1 MINTKKVYGNGTCT
15 LLYNVCRNIS
25 LYQEIQII
33 SMLNIKKGGIC
44 NVNLSIIHFVL
55 KGDLQTSNKKV
66 KQFINNLSA
75 FMQMLI
81 HKFLVSFL

>member
-1 MINTKKVYGNGTCT
+1 M
-15 LLYNVCRNIS
+15 
-25 LYQEIQII
+25 
-33 SMLNIKKGGIC
+33 
-44 NVNLSIIHFVL
+44 HFVL

-81 HKFLVSFL
+81 HKFLDILIYLLDIRKIWKHNLDYNKT

>member
-1 MINTKKVYGNGTCT
+1 M
-15 LLYNVCRNIS
+15 
-25 LYQEIQII
+25 
-33 SMLNIKKGGIC
+33 
-44 NVNLSIIHFVL
+44 HFVL

-81 HKFLVSFL
+81 HKFLEYIFFMIIASIHALIYLLDIRKIWKHNLDYDKT

>member
-1 MINTKKVYGNGTCT
+1 M
-15 LLYNVCRNIS
+15 
-25 LYQEIQII
+25 
-33 SMLNIKKGGIC
+33 
-44 NVNLSIIHFVL
+44 HFVL

-81 HKFLVSFL
+81 HKFLEYIFFMIIVSIHALIYLLDIRKIWKHNLDYDKT